1 MPVPSSTNR
10 VSFDCYEADLA
21 AGQLFKRGIKI
32 RLRPQAFKIL
42 EMMLDRPAEV
52 LTRDEIKR
60 VLWDSD
66 TFVDFDQGLSTA
78 INKIREAL
86 NDSVDQP
93 KYIETIPK
101 RGYRFLGQVRRSE
114 GAVKVIVPQGQ
125 SELSKEVCADPIPA
139 AEPTQR
145 PSRLKFGIGA
155 GIGVAA
161 AVLIALVGFRYTR
174 PSATRAASQLQIVPF
189 TALPG
194 EETSPAF
201 SPDGSRIAFAWKK
214 PGATGFDLY
223 VKVVGSETLL
233 RLTNRPSDWLTPTWS
248 PDGTQIAFHRLAGA
262 DTGIYSVPALGGPER
277 KLRTTHVPYSVAA
290 AISWSP
296 DGKWLGF
303 SDAPAGQVGDR
314 AYLLSMDTL
323 ETKSLPHDP
332 RCLHEADPSFS
343 GRGDQLAFFCVLG
356 LPKLALF
363 TMKLPDGT
371 PRMLAQFNNPAVR
384 PTWTRDDRHI
394 VLAHDSADGGY
405 EMDEFSVDDGSMR
418 ILDFAK
424 NGNWPAIS
432 PNGETL
438 AYSLSAGKTN
448 IWRLDLRAPDKPA
461 IELMPATRDQEYAT
475 YSPDGQHIAFISNR
489 SGSHEVWMSDPDG
502 GSLVQLTKFNGD
514 VWIPQW
520 SPDSRSVA
528 VGVSLEDRSEIYIT
542 SISDLASRK
551 LTTNLPEIS
560 VPGWSRDGKWIYFR
574 ARGNPT
580 SRIYKCPAV
589 GGEAVAVTHGGDDTG
604 AQESVDGGTL
614 YFGLRPSHNFL
625 RKLSLKG
632 DAVDAPVEGLP
643 EVESVALWTVVSEGI
658 YFVPMADSKVLRF
671 YDFATKQSR
680 KILESPKEFA
690 QGLSVSPDGR
700 YLLYAQRED
709 FNSGIMLAEHF
720 H

>member
-1 MPVPSSTNR
+1 MPVPASTNR
-10 VSFDCYEADLA
+10 VSFDSYEADLA

-42 EMMLDRPAEV
+42 EMMLDRPGEV
-52 LTRDEIKR
+52 LTREEIKR
-60 VLWDSD
+60 LLWDAD

-86 NDSVDQP
+86 NDSVDHP

-101 RGYRFLGQVRRSE
+101 RGYRFIGRVHRSE
-114 GAVKVIVPQGQ
+114 APVKVVVPQVQ
-125 SELSKEVCADPIPA
+125 SELSNGVRADSTSA
-139 AEPTQR
+139 VEPRQR
-145 PSRLKFGIGA
+145 SSRLKPQIGA

-161 AVLIALVGFRYTR
+161 VVLLALLGFRYTR
-174 PSATRAASQLQIVPF
+174 PSATGAASQLRIVPF

-214 PGATGFDLY
+214 TGATGFDLY

-233 RLTNRPSDWLTPTWS
+233 RLTDHPSDWLSATWS

-262 DTGIYSVPALGGPER
+262 DTGIYTVPALGGPER
-277 KLRTTHVPYSVAA
+277 KLRATHVPYSVAA

-303 SDAPAGQVGDR
+303 TDAPAGQVGDR
-314 AYLLSMDTL
+314 AYLLSMETL
-323 ETKSLPHDP
+323 EARSLPHDP

-363 TMKLPDGT
+363 TMNLPDGA
-371 PRMLAQFNNPAVR
+371 PRLLAQFNNPAAGA
-384 PTWTRDDRHI
+384 TWTRDDRHI
-394 VLAHDSADGGY
+394 IVARDSEDAGY

-418 ILDFAK
+418 VLDFAR

-489 SGSHEVWMSDPDG
+489 GGSREVWMSDPDG
-502 GSLVQLTKFNGD
+502 GRLVQLTKFNGD
-514 VWIPQW
+514 VWIPRW
-520 SPDSRSVA
+520 SPDSRYVA
-528 VGVSLEDRSEIYIT
+528 VGVRLEDRSEIYIT
-542 SISDLASRK
+542 NISDLASRK
-551 LTTNLPEIS
+551 LMTDQPEIS

-580 SRIYKCPAV
+580 SRIYKCPAE
-589 GGEAVAVTHGGDDTG
+589 GGEAVVVTHGRDDTG
-604 AQESVDGGTL
+604 AQESVDGSTL

-625 RKLSLKG
+625 HQLSLKG
-632 DAVDAPVEGLP
+632 NAIDAPVEGLP
-643 EVESVALWTVVSEGI
+643 EVETVALWTVVAEGI
-658 YFVPMADSKVLRF
+658 YFVPMAEPKVLRF
-671 YDFATKQSR
+671 YDFTTKQSR

-700 YLLYAQRED
+700 YLLYAQSED
-709 FNSGIMLAEHF
+709 LNSGIMLAEHF